1 MERKIRLSKVLAAAG
16 IASRRACE
24 TIIQERRVK
33 VNGKE
38 TIVPQTLVDP
48 EEDVIFVDGKR
59 IKKAPAKVYFVLNKP
74 LGYVCTNDARI
85 KRKTVD
91 LIPYE
96 GRLFTIGRLD
106 KDTTGLIIVTN
117 DGHFAHK
124 VMHPSGGIQKE
135 YLVKVNKEV
144 WHDDLVAL
152 SKPCCIDGDKVTPVS
167 VKKVRN
173 GTIKIVVQEGKNHEV
188 RVLVEEA
195 GLKVLELKRIR
206 IGPLLLGKLAIGESK
221 RMTPD
226 DIQNAFFPQ
235 EY

>member
-1 MERKIRLSKVLAAAG
+1 MEQRLSKVLAAAG

-24 TIIQERRVK
+24 VVIEEGRVK

-38 TIVPQTLVDP
+38 ITVPQTLVDP
-48 EEDVIFVDGKR
+48 EKDVICVDGGR
-59 IKKAPAKVYFVLNKP
+59 IKKEPAKVYFVLNKP
-74 LGYVCTNDARI
+74 RGYVCTNDARI
-85 KRKTVD
+85 KKKAVD
-91 LIPYE
+91 LIPYR

-135 YLVKVNKEV
+135 YLVKVNREV
-144 WHDDLVAL
+144 WHEDLVAL
-152 SKPCCIDGDKVTPVS
+152 SRPCCIDGDMVTPVS

-173 GTIKIVVQEGKNHEV
+173 GTVKIVVQEGKNREV
-188 RVLVEEA
+188 RSLVEEA

-206 IGPLLLGKLAIGESK
+206 IGPLLLGKLAVGESK
-221 RMTPD
+221 RLTPD
-226 DIQNAFFPQ
+226 EIQRCFFPQ
-235 EY
+235 EL